1 MSDDKITPTS
11 SSVWEKFAEKSSNTP
26 ANPADNP
33 WGIFDEPSETP
44 PHTLVRGAEK
54 WDEVFGDVPRN
65 QEWKFKPDELHPMT
79 EKELK
84 ALEEANQYYG
94 DVLAEMARKERN

>member
-1 MSDDKITPTS
+1 MSNDESTPTS
-11 SSVWEKFAEKSSNTP
+11 SSVWGKLDEK
-26 ANPADNP
+26 
-33 WGIFDEPSETP
+33 PSETP
-44 PHTLVRGAEK
+44 THTSVTGAEK

-84 ALEEANQYYG
+84 ALEEANQCYG